1 MRPRIK
7 KIGKTLDVVLEKIIQ
22 EHEQIPSGPQSCEK
36 DFMDMLLSLMNQPL
50 NPSDENS
57 CKIDRTVI
65 KAIFID
71 LITAT
76 YDTSVFNIE
85 WTISELLRH
94 PRIMKHVQD
103 ELERVIGMNR
113 MVEETDLANLT
124 YLSMVIK
131 ESFRLH
137 PVAPFLIPRESMED
151 IEISGYYIP
160 KKSLVII
167 NSWAIGRDPYVWSD
181 NVEEF
186 YPERFIN
193 SNIDLKGRDFQLIPF
208 GSGRR
213 GCPGLQLGLTA
224 VTFVLAQ
231 LLHCFDWVLPNGML
245 PNDLDM
251 SEKFGLSMP
260 RAKHLLAVPTYRLLG

>member
-1 MRPRIK
+1 MTSRIK
-7 KIGKTLDVVLEKIIQ
+7 KLGKTLDVVLEKIIQ

-36 DFMDMLLSLMNQPL
+36 DFIDMLLSLMNQPM
-50 NPSDENS
+50 NPHDENS
-57 CKIDRTVI
+57 CKIDRRVI
-65 KAIFID
+65 KAIIID
-71 LITAT
+71 MITAT
-76 YDTSVFNIE
+76 YDTSAISIE

-94 PRIMKHVQD
+94 PQIMKQVQD

-186 YPERFIN
+186 YPKRFIN
-193 SNIDLKGRDFQLIPF
+193 SNIDLKGRHFQLIPF

-213 GCPGLQLGLTA
+213 GCPGLQLGLTT
-224 VTFVLAQ
+224 VTYVLAQ
-231 LLHCFDWVLPNGML
+231 LLHSFDWVLPNGML

-260 RAKHLLAVPTYRLLG
+260 RAKHLLAMPTYRLLG